1 MAGSG
6 VEWARQAHAAL
17 AELWPPPTCP
27 GADEHDTLVMKEKAL
42 IRGDFAD
49 DKCVVLI
56 TGRRQGERPP
66 VGPSHRGR
74 LPPSAPTWRR
84 ELEMTRRFYTG
95 PVIDVSFDGEICQ
108 HAAECVRGVPEVSTP
123 RPARESTPG

>member
-17 AELWPPPTCP
+17 AELWPPPTRP

-56 TGRRQGERPP
+56 RVVGRGTVHRRSSYNGRVHRRHRRGEGTLR
-66 VGPSHRGR
+66 
-74 LPPSAPTWRR
+74 
-84 ELEMTRRFYTG
+84 
-95 PVIDVSFDGEICQ
+95 
-108 HAAECVRGVPEVSTP
+108 
-123 RPARESTPG
+123 